1 MMAIDFSWLTQ
12 MTITG
17 RGGVI
22 KQARKEVKL
31 YRNIDIYSLNA
42 AARAG
47 QFQLRL
53 MDETEK
59 LLRANNL
66 TVRRSSMQYTH
77 LLFFQT
83 TDVARKISRGAHV
96 GVETTKEL
104 GKR

>member
-1 MMAIDFSWLTQ
+1 MERAI
-12 MTITG
+12 ITG
-17 RGGVI
+17 RG
-22 KQARKEVKL
+22 AAFRPPRKEVKL

-59 LLRANNL
+59 LLRANNI
-66 TVRRSSMQYTH
+66 TVRRSSAQYTH

-83 TDVARKISRGAHV
+83 TEASRKISRGALV

-104 GKR
+104 GKRYFVMLLL